1 MNYIEEATEL
11 FSNGYVCSQ
20 AVFATFSP
28 YFDFPKEY
36 ALKIGAWFGSSM
48 RKGEV
53 CGACTGALMVLDLK
67 YGEDK
72 SLSNRACEYFLEKFK
87 AEMDHT
93 FAMSCLNVT

>member
-1 MNYIEEATEL
+1 
-11 FSNGYVCSQ
+11 
-20 AVFATFSP
+20 
-28 YFDFPKEY
+28 
-36 ALKIGAWFGSSM
+36 M